1 MSLTVVAVV
10 CVFGVLVLVH
20 ELGHFVTAKLTGMR
34 VDEFAIGFG
43 PKLVSFQRGETVYS
57 IRCIPL
63 GGFNNIAGMDSEDN
77 PAGERG
83 YCRKPIP
90 ARMLVI
96 LAGSAM
102 NLILPVFLFFGIFF
116 FSGVTTQSTEPVL
129 GTVIPDRPAAM
140 AGLREGD
147 RILGIGDTPV
157 EDWMGFVN
165 IIKSND
171 GQPLTV
177 YYERDGVKG
186 STVVTPLFDAENN
199 RAMVGVMGVVETTH
213 PGFFESMGLAVQR
226 TGTIIYAMI
235 QELVRLIAQLSGENL
250 AGPMGVVHMTGEV
263 AKMGLV
269 PLLNFTAFLS
279 LNLGIIN
286 LFPVPALDGGHFV
299 TLLVEAL
306 RGKPLSS
313 QAQRYTQTVGIALL
327 LVLMV
332 YATKNDIVRIF
343 FGG

>member
-1 MSLTVVAVV
+1 MSLTVLAVIF
-10 CVFGVLVLVH
+10 VFGLLVFVH
-20 ELGHFVTAKLTGMR
+20 ELGHFITAKLTGMR

-43 PKLVSFQRGETVYS
+43 PKLISVKRGETLYS

-63 GGFNNIAGMDSEDN
+63 GGFNNIAGMDPEDN

-83 YCRKPIP
+83 YCRKSIP

-96 LAGSAM
+96 LAGSGM
-102 NLILPVFLFFGIFF
+102 NLILPLFLFFVIFF
-116 FSGVTTQSTEPVL
+116 FSGVATPSEEPVL
-129 GTVIPDRPAAM
+129 GTVLPGRPAEV

-147 RILGIGDTPV
+147 RILRIGDREIQNWT
-157 EDWMGFVN
+157 GFVDS
-165 IIKSND
+165 IKEND

-177 YYERDGVKG
+177 YFERDGAEQ
-186 STVVTPLFDAENN
+186 STVVTPEFSEENN
-199 RAMVGVMGVVETTH
+199 RAMVGVMGSVTMTH
-213 PGFFESMGLAVQR
+213 PGFFESIGLACQR
-226 TGTIIYAMI
+226 TASIIYAMVG
-235 QELVRLIAQLSGENL
+235 ELVRLIGQLSGAEL

-286 LFPVPALDGGHFV
+286 LFPIPALDGGHFL
-299 TLLVEAL
+299 TLLVEAV
-306 RGKPLSS
+306 RGKPLSPTVLH
-313 QAQRYTQTVGIALL
+313 YTQTVGIALL
-327 LVLMV
+327 IMLMV
-332 YATKNDIVRIF
+332 YATKNDVMRIF